1 MGARASGDHVRL
13 WASPGREGPPERSAS
28 SDRGR
33 SRPLC
38 TAPFA
43 SDAADNRGAG
53 RRVAR
58 SPIGRLL
65 DAGRTHGARRRARRS
80 DGRVSLV
87 EVRTRVGSG
96 HHALDGALV
105 RAVEGVA
112 VSRSPVAAPTGLGAD
127 GTGARSVRDMSRLRL
142 SGTVALW
149 AWALAQV
156 MLALPS
162 LAAARGTE
170 TSPTVSRSDPV
181 AEGYR
186 LLDSG
191 HDPAAEA
198 YFRALLAQD
207 PDDLRA
213 REGLVAVYE

>member
-1 MGARASGDHVRL
+1 ASR
-13 WASPGREGPPERSAS
+13 GRKGPSERSAS
-28 SDRGR
+28 SDCGR

-38 TAPFA
+38 TATFA
-43 SDAADNRGAG
+43 SDAADHRGSE

-58 SPIGRLL
+58 SPIGRFLH
-65 DAGRTHGARRRARRS
+65 AGRSHGARRRARGS
-80 DGRVSLV
+80 DGRVGLV
-87 EVRTRVGSG
+87 EVRSHVGPR

-112 VSRSPVAAPTGLGAD
+112 VSRSPVAAPTGLGSD
-127 GTGARSVRDMSRLRL
+127 GTGARPVRDMSRLRL
-142 SGTVALW
+142 SGAVALW
-149 AWALAQV
+149 VWALALV

-162 LAAARGTE
+162 RAAARGTE

-191 HDPAAEA
+191 HDSAAEA

-207 PDDLRA
+207 P
-213 REGLVAVYE
+213 